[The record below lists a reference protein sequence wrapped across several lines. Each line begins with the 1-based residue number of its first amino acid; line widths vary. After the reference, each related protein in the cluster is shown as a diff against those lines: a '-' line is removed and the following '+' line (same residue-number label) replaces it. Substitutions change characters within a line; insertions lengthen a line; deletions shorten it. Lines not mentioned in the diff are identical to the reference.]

1 MFFATFRQQKH
12 NVEVLAVRVSAN
24 LSGSVETFQSDALL
38 MVRLGKGTNT
48 SWLGLEKLG
57 NHADSSTEMCSEYP
71 VIFALP
77 NVETQ
82 S

>member
-38 MVRLGKGTNT
+38 MV
-48 SWLGLEKLG
+48 WLGLAKLG
-57 NHADSSTEMCSEYP
+57 NHADVSSKFS
-71 VIFALP
+71 LP
-77 NVETQ
+77 FVQ
-82 S
+82 SIQLFSRF